1 MFVSV
6 SMCLCVGVC
15 VCVIQELLSQVWPR
29 VTCLLCL
36 LCPRTLESR
45 GLVPPPAKNTPGL
58 HTDQGRIHPM
68 QCFQGCTITN
78 DEKAF
83 YKSDVTVLVPH
94 HSSNQ
99 CFRQSSASYNLYQ
112 YRFLGGNGPNGITI
126 KATNFGQQL

>member
-1 MFVSV
+1 MYLCLSV
-6 SMCLCVGVC
+6 CACMC
-15 VCVIQELLSQVWPR
+15 VCVWACVYVIQGLLSQVWPR

-78 DEKAF
+78 DEKA
-83 YKSDVTVLVPH
+83 KGE
-94 HSSNQ
+94 
-99 CFRQSSASYNLYQ
+99 NLMSLCW
-112 YRFLGGNGPNGITI
+112 FLTTPAINVSG
-126 KATNFGQQL
+126 KAQLPLTCINNDF